1 MNGTEGSIYLSSSSL
16 RTVTAKPEIK
26 YNEIKLESSGGADVV
41 APNDVN
47 AGPSTAQNDRWTN
60 IVDPDSIFYKF
71 EAQFIPSL
79 PGYQPYVKD
88 AKLGIVGGYVKM
100 TSKNNGEITKKTWC
114 FGIGILCEI

>member
-1 MNGTEGSIYLSSSSL
+1 M
-16 RTVTAKPEIK
+16 
-26 YNEIKLESSGGADVV
+26 
-41 APNDVN
+41 
-47 AGPSTAQNDRWTN
+47 
-60 IVDPDSIFYKF
+60 DPDSIFYKF